1 MNAYSYRFEKV
12 LTYREQQKTETET
25 EYKLSIDAFEIVAT
39 KLYDL
44 LKKKE
49 DTLAEQQERLKTG
62 FSIDGIHHYVRFVD
76 SLEKKIAEVQQ
87 EVLQAR
93 SKMTWYEEKLLER
106 TIEVKKFEKMKENDR
121 EDHRIEMEH
130 QDAIQ
135 LDELST
141 LSFGRKEIR

>member
-49 DTLAEQQERLKTG
+49 DTLKEQQERLKTG

-76 SLEKKIAEVQQ
+76 SLEKKIAEVQR

-121 EDHRIEMEH
+121 EEHRMEMEH

-141 LSFGRKEIR
+141 LSFRTKENR

>member
-1 MNAYSYRFEKV
+1 MNAYNYRFEKV

-25 EYKLSIDAFEIVAT
+25 EYRLTIDAFKTVAT
-39 KLYDL
+39 ELYNL

-49 DTLAEQQERLKTG
+49 DTISEQQERMMTG
-62 FSIDGIHHYVRFVD
+62 FTIDGIHHYTRFIA
-76 SLEKKIAEVQQ
+76 SLEKKIVEVQQ
-87 EVLQAR
+87 KVVQAR

-121 EDHRIEMEH
+121 ENHRVEMEH
-130 QDAIQ
+130 QEALR

-141 LSFGRKEIR
+141 LSFRGKEIG

>member
-12 LTYREQQKTETET
+12 LTYREQQKTETEM

-49 DTLAEQQERLKTG
+49 DTLKEQQERLETG
-62 FSIDGIHHYVRFVD
+62 FSIDGIHHYVRFVN
-76 SLEKKIAEVQQ
+76 SLEKKIAELQQ

-106 TIEVKKFEKMKENDR
+106 TIEVKKFEKMKENDQ

-130 QDAIQ
+130 KDAIR

>member
-1 MNAYSYRFEKV
+1 VNAYSYRFEKV

-49 DTLAEQQERLKTG
+49 DTLKEQQERLKTG

-76 SLEKKIAEVQQ
+76 SLEKKIAEVQR

-121 EDHRIEMEH
+121 EEHRMEMEH

-141 LSFGRKEIR
+141 LSFRTKENR

>member
-25 EYKLSIDAFEIVAT
+25 EYKISIDAFELVAT

-93 SKMTWYEEKLLER
+93 SKMTWYEDKLLER

>member
-39 KLYDL
+39 RLYDL

-130 QDAIQ
+130 HDAIQ

>member
-25 EYKLSIDAFEIVAT
+25 EYKSSIDAFEIVAT
-39 KLYDL
+39 MLYDL

-49 DTLAEQQERLKTG
+49 DTLAEQQERLKSG

-121 EDHRIEMEH
+121 EDHRIELEH